1 MNKWQYLK
9 LYPLSKICLTKR
21 YLNIQLKVYETKKL
35 IKITNEVSKSPSRT
49 AVDQLIAQFSVMTDV
64 SFIYVKHYMISGFVT
79 YKKNKN
85 STINSFLS
93 SDEYTSVYTA
103 DIDLWRKKL

>member
-1 MNKWQYLK
+1 MKKCVNEQMVIPRIISRVKEMFNETV
-9 LYPLSKICLTKR
+9 SKHSIESIR
-21 YLNIQLKVYETKKL
+21 DEEIN
-35 IKITNEVSKSPSRT
+35 KITNEVSKSPAGT

-64 SFIYVKHYMISGFVT
+64 SFIYVKDDTNSGFVT

-93 SDEYTSVYTA
+93 SDEYTSV
-103 DIDLWRKKL
+103 LQV